1 MVQYSECPYYS
12 EAMSPTPTIAP
23 TELDRVIHAHG
34 DLRILDV
41 RTPGEFETGHIAG
54 AYTLP
59 LGDLTDVID
68 ELREVTDRIVVVCQS
83 GARADQACHAL
94 QEAGLDD
101 IETLAGGM
109 TAWQAAGLPVR
120 HLHERWAMDRQVRL
134 AAGSIVATAVLTSV
148 WRPAARF
155 VAGAVGGGLVFS
167 ALTNTCGMAAVLARL
182 PYNRPR
188 HATNPASVT
197 AQRLRDGLAA

>member
-1 MVQYSECPYYS
+1 MPP
-12 EAMSPTPTIAP
+12 APTIAP

-54 AYTLP
+54 AYNLP

-68 ELREVTDRIVVVCQS
+68 ELREVTDRIIVVCQS
-83 GARADQACHAL
+83 GARA
-94 QEAGLDD
+94 
-101 IETLAGGM
+101 T
-109 TAWQAAGLPVR
+109 
-120 HLHERWAMDRQVRL
+120 
-134 AAGSIVATAVLTSV
+134 
-148 WRPAARF
+148 RPATH
-155 VAGAVGGGLVFS
+155 S
-167 ALTNTCGMAAVLARL
+167 KKPAVLARL